1 MSRKLPKRVAS
12 TNNNERGKGKMIS
25 DRALDRLG
33 ELVERA
39 EIEAEQLS
47 QESAAND
54 YANLEQEIA
63 RHEAR
68 GYAAGIAYALEFLGA
83 YEND

>member
-1 MSRKLPKRVAS
+1 MSCKLPKRVAS
-12 TNNNERGKGKMIS
+12 TDNNERGKGNMIS
-25 DRALDRLG
+25 DRALDRLA

-39 EIEAEQLS
+39 ELEAEQLK

-54 YANLEQEIA
+54 YENIEQEIA
-63 RHEAR
+63 RHEAT
-68 GYAAGIAYALEFLGA
+68 GYAAGIAYALEFLRA